1 MQIKFT
7 LLPLMILLVNL
18 VSAQTD
24 QVSIKTNYTH
34 QTYYN
39 ISTGASVSVP
49 NDAWDLAFS
58 NVGLQDAGVIYN
70 ESAALDS
77 KPLKV
82 FLAPTTSWTE
92 AITDTTVFKDSLAL
106 LNPKKSWSEGAFNSV
121 KASTSPFDYGWGVY
135 NPATN
140 TVVGTRIF
148 VIKKR
153 DGSFVKFQVEN
164 LVVNDYKFR
173 IANLDGSNEVEAV
186 ITKDK
191 GVSGK
196 ILYYSFDAGKVTMPT
211 DYDLVFQRYRTPV
224 PVGDGSFL
232 DYNVT
237 GVLLGPGVE
246 AVVADGVDPTTVNE
260 ANYVDKYSKNI
271 STIGYEWK
279 SFDLN
284 AGWSMDVDR
293 TQFVKARNGNKYQ
306 ITFFDYE
313 GSTTGVTTLGRK
325 LIPGNAVINALQNDI
340 HVYPNPTADMVTID
354 GLEDNA
360 KVSVSDNVG
369 RVVLNI
375 ALTKGNNRLS
385 MLQLPLGIYSVKIET
400 AKGTAVKQIVKK

>member
-1 MQIKFT
+1 
-7 LLPLMILLVNL
+7 
-18 VSAQTD
+18 
-24 QVSIKTNYTH
+24 
-34 QTYYN
+34 
-39 ISTGASVSVP
+39 
-49 NDAWDLAFS
+49 
-58 NVGLQDAGVIYN
+58 
-70 ESAALDS
+70 
-77 KPLKV
+77 
-82 FLAPTTSWTE
+82 
-92 AITDTTVFKDSLAL
+92 
-106 LNPKKSWSEGAFNSV
+106 
-121 KASTSPFDYGWGVY
+121 VY

-140 TVVGTRIF
+140 TVQGTRIF

-153 DGSFVKFQVEN
+153 DGSFAKFQIEN

-196 ILYYSFDAGKVTMPT
+196 LLYFSFDSGKVSMPT

-237 GVLLGPGVE
+237 GVLLAPGVE
-246 AVVADGVDPTTVNE
+246 AVVVDGVDPLTVTE
-260 ANYVDKYSKNI
+260 ATYADKYSKNI

-306 ITFFDYE
+306 ITFYDYE
-313 GSTTGVTTLGRK
+313 GSSTGVTTLGRK
-325 LIPGNAVINALQNDI
+325 FISGNAVINALQNDI
-340 HVYPNPTADMVTID
+340 HVYPNPTADMITVD
-354 GLEDNA
+354 GLKDNA
-360 KVSVSDNVG
+360 QVVVSDNAG
-369 RVVLNI
+369 RVVLKSG
-375 ALTKGNNRLS
+375 LTQDNNTVSLR
-385 MLQLPLGIYSVKIET
+385 QLPLGMYSVKIET
-400 AKGTAVKQIVKK
+400 AKGTAVKQVVKK